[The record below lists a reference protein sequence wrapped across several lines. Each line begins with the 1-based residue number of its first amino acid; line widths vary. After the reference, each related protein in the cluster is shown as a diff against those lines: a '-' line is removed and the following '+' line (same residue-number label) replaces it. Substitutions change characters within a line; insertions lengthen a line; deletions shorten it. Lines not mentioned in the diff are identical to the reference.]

1 MARLLLASIGAQ
13 LPPRSTTLVL
23 VSARAGTSGFKRLL
37 LFCTLCGGARADEC
51 FRQAGAPDIGDAAV
65 ECGCCGCA
73 SLEAGA
79 ALGSRG
85 RACRQ
90 GSGA

>member
-1 MARLLLASIGAQ
+1 
-13 LPPRSTTLVL
+13 VL

-65 ECGCCGCA
+65 
-73 SLEAGA
+73 
-79 ALGSRG
+79 
-85 RACRQ
+85 
-90 GSGA
+90 